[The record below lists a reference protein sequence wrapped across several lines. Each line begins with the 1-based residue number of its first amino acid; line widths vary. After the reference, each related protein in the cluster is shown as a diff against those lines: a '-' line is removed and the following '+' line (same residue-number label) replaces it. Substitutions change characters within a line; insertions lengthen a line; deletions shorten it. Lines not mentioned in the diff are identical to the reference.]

1 MDEIKK
7 GEKPSDEDLRWLKYG
22 EDIQK
27 ESLKILSD
35 QSKEL
40 VTLSSSLIVIYT
52 GGLTLFGLPEKVSSF
67 GLLILTIPIILW
79 LICIYYSANI
89 NFPEVHQI
97 YINSPTEMKKFI
109 KNEIDEK
116 YSKLKKG
123 RYLFIVSIALS
134 ALLLI
139 LMNTPT
145 MQKSEPQNVQFVIA
159 QDFMPEFKN
168 TSIPLNEALGIT
180 VPIKLIKLSD
190 QSYTVETPNGSIV
203 QLDDDLVKGII
214 FS

>member
-7 GEKPSDEDLRWLKYG
+7 GEMPSDENLRWLKYG

-52 GGLTLFGLPEKVSSF
+52 GGLTLFKLPEKVSSF

-89 NFPEVHQI
+89 NFPKVHQI
-97 YINSPTEMKKFI
+97 YINSPTEIKKFI

-123 RYLFIVSIALS
+123 RYLFIISIALS
-134 ALLLI
+134 ALILI

-145 MQKSEPQNVQFVIA
+145 MQKSEPQTMQFVIA

-168 TSIPLNEALGIT
+168 TSIPLNEALGRT

-203 QLDDDLVKGII
+203 QLDDDIVKGII